1 MTPAK
6 PKTPE
11 ENITQSTGVAPENA
25 ETPTARSRSFTCA
38 AAQERRSATDYRSE
52 WNRRTGAVRQASMVG
67 WAFHPSETARANTE
81 NGWNRIES
89 GSSTGTLAGF
99 LSPRTAPLSL
109 PVACYTLIAQHDE

>member
-25 ETPTARSRSFTCA
+25 ETPTDRSRSFTCA

-81 NGWNRIES
+81 NGRNRIES
-89 GSSTGTLAGF
+89 GSNTGHHSLA
-99 LSPRTAPLSL
+99 L
-109 PVACYTLIAQHDE
+109 PVHPLLSSRHLTSEALRA